1 MTEEYIPRFPKPGI
15 KRVRGQKMEAL
26 RVACFLRDRGRC
38 KQCVRRLALTG
49 LDANWDLPV
58 MHLAHIQGKRNHGDL
73 LTNVRALCPECH
85 ALEHAGGKPVP
96 TKGLPDVSRE
106 A

>member
-1 MTEEYIPRFPKPGI
+1 MPAFPKPGI
-15 KRVRGQKMEAL
+15 TRVKGKNMEAL

-38 KQCVRRLALTG
+38 KQCVRRLALTE

-58 MHLAHIQGKRNHGDL
+58 MHLAHIQGKRNHGDI

-85 ALEHAGGKPVP
+85 ALEHAGQKPVP
-96 TKGLPDVSRE
+96 AKERADVSRE